1 MSAGKVLVRQEQKA
15 QWKVTKSTGTII
27 VGMAV
32 SKHLIGGKDGD
43 QLQNQSPVSRIKY
56 KMLHNLTQFY

>member
-1 MSAGKVLVRQEQKA
+1 MSAGTVLVRHQQKA
-15 QWKVTKSTGTII
+15 QWKVTKSTGTKI

-43 QLQNQSPVSRIKY
+43 QLQNQ
-56 KMLHNLTQFY
+56 

>member
-1 MSAGKVLVRQEQKA
+1 MSAEKVLVRHEQNA
-15 QWKVTKSTGTII
+15 QWKVLVKSTGTKI

-43 QLQNQSPVSRIKY
+43 QLQNQ
-56 KMLHNLTQFY
+56 

>member
-32 SKHLIGGKDGD
+32 SKHLFGGKDGD
-43 QLQNQSPVSRIKY
+43 QLQNQ
-56 KMLHNLTQFY
+56 